1 MSSIKLGGAW
11 QAHHN
16 QLLGLQMDAA
26 ALRGKLSASRKQ
38 IRISKQR
45 QGIIIEP
52 RNYQMIGMYFMIKH
66 RIKVPQHVFSMII
79 AGLLLDIC
87 G

>member
-45 QGIIIEP
+45 QG
-52 RNYQMIGMYFMIKH
+52 NNH
-66 RIKVPQHVFSMII
+66 RTSKLSNDWNVFYDQTSHQS
-79 AGLLLDIC
+79 ATTC
-87 G
+87 V